1 MMRKKE
7 RFMMF
12 AVCLCLLL
20 CSCSHGKQIPD
31 DTSLKGD
38 SAPTEI
44 TVAQDIVELPPTEQ
58 KTDEQRDEEELR
70 RAQSIAESAKQ
81 KAESLLQEQQV
92 MGTPKTTYEKEFTL
106 DGVTYT
112 ASYSNSR
119 DTLSGVWRIVSAEE
133 EITIPSELDGQ
144 SLDNVSF
151 AIADLPN
158 LRTLTLS
165 EGITKLSV
173 GADLSRL
180 EVLHI
185 PASLTGFYGR
195 SEEVWESVETHFLY
209 QIHRVIPALDPETMD
224 RGERMHYRLIAM
236 ELSGYGN
243 LGTMPLTALPSLK
256 EIHVAQGNEMFWV
269 EDGML
274 YSDSFAE
281 MALNTGAEPI
291 KQLIG
296 VPGQFTPSTTANVM
310 KYMVDENGNQKPA
323 GWTHVRQLEIPEGTD
338 YIHSG
343 AVYRPVTYSRIKI
356 PDSVTRIAPA
366 AIIGSEENPL
376 TVVCSGGSAAEAYV
390 KQFGKLYHLQLGK

>member
-1 MMRKKE
+1 MMRKKD
-7 RFMMF
+7 RFILF

-31 DTSLKGD
+31 DTSLKRD

-44 TVAQDIVELPPTEQ
+44 TVAQDVVEPPPTERESDDRQ
-58 KTDEQRDEEELR
+58 DEEEMSRL
-70 RAQSIAESAKQ
+70 QSIAESAKK
-81 KAESLLQEQQV
+81 KAESLLQEQTV
-92 MGTPKTTYEKEFTL
+92 MGTYKTTYEKEFTL

-112 ASYSNSR
+112 ASYSNSW
-119 DTLSGVWRIVSAEE
+119 DTLIGVWKFVSEEE

-144 SLDNVSF
+144 PLHSVSF
-151 AIADLPN
+151 AVADLPN
-158 LRTLTLS
+158 LKTLTLS
-165 EGITKLSV
+165 DGITMLSA
-173 GADLSRL
+173 GAELPRL

-195 SEEVWESVETHFLY
+195 SEEVWEAVETHFLY

-224 RGERMHYRLIAM
+224 SGERMHYRLIAM

-243 LGTMPLTALPSLK
+243 LGAMPLTALPSLK
-256 EIHVAQGNEMFWV
+256 EVHVAQGNETFWV

-274 YSDSFAE
+274 YSDRFAR
-281 MALNTGAEPI
+281 MAPNMGAEPI

-310 KYMVDENGNQKPA
+310 KYTVDENGNQKPA
-323 GWTHVRQLEIPEGTD
+323 GWTHVRQLEISEGTD

-343 AVYRPVTYSRIKI
+343 AVYRPMTYSRIKI

-366 AIIGSEENPL
+366 AIVGSEANPL
-376 TVVCSGGSAAEAYV
+376 TVVCSRGSAAEAYV
-390 KQFGKLYHLQLGK
+390 KQFGKQYHLQLG